1 MKELEIHA
9 RYKGYCAK
17 CHYTVW
23 KGERV
28 WLQGKVR
35 HLDCLAALKDKTP
48 RVLDER
54 YLGIYGD
61 VRKKALRHA
70 IERRE
75 TSGAARP

>member
-1 MKELEIHA
+1 MEITA
-9 RYKGYCAK
+9 KYKGFCNH

-23 KGERV
+23 RGEQV

-35 HLDCLAALKDKTP
+35 HLDCAAALKDKSP

-54 YLGIYGD
+54 YLGIYGA
-61 VRKKALRHA
+61 VRKKSLRKA

-75 TSGAARP
+75 ASGNSVP

>member
-1 MKELEIHA
+1 
-9 RYKGYCAK
+9 
-17 CHYTVW
+17 VW
-23 KGERV
+23 RGERV

-35 HLDCLAALKDKTP
+35 HLDCLEALKDKSP

-61 VRKKALRHA
+61 VRKSALRRA

-75 TSGAARP
+75 LAGGSAS